1 MKLYETNGHIKEF
14 EATVLSCE
22 KNSDGNYDIVLNQ
35 TAFFPEGGGQ
45 SSDDG
50 TIDENKVLKL
60 RLTDDSA
67 NVIHTISSPKAIGSK
82 VFCQIDMDKRFSDMQ
97 NHTAEHIVSGI
108 IHSLYGYD
116 NIGFHMGENE
126 ITMDF
131 NGILDKKQ
139 LDDIEMRANKV
150 VYDNVPI
157 NISFISPENAD
168 KVFFRSK
175 KEINSTIR
183 LVEIEGVDVCACC
196 APHVLKTGEIG
207 IIKLIGVQKY
217 KGGIRISMLAGQRA
231 YLEMKKH
238 FDNVKSIS
246 TSLSSHPDKIV
257 DNFKLLQNEISQLKC
272 DKSSIKEKYY
282 TLLSEK
288 YSSEDKLIVIFEDNS
303 DINDL
308 RKLVNILMEKTDGIC
323 AAFSKIENKPYSFV
337 IGSKTADLADLQR
350 IMKTELN
357 ASGGGRNTMIQGSV
371 STSEEKIK
379 ALFNSYIS

>member
-1 MKLYETNGHIKEF
+1 MKLYETNGHIKDF
-14 EATVLSCE
+14 EATVLSCNI
-22 KNSDGNYDIVLNQ
+22 NSDGNYDVILDK

-45 SSDDG
+45 SSDEG
-50 TIDENKVLKL
+50 TIDGNRVLNL
-60 RLTDDSA
+60 RLTDDLE
-67 NVIHTISSPKAIGSK
+67 NVIHTIECQLSIGSK

-131 NGILDKKQ
+131 NGILDKEQ

-207 IIKLIGVQKY
+207 IIKLLGVQKY

-246 TSLSSHPDKIV
+246 TSLSSHSDKIV

-288 YSSEDKLIVIFEDNS
+288 YSFEDKLIIIFEDNS

-308 RKLVNILMEKTDGIC
+308 RKLVNILMNKTDGIC
-323 AAFSKIENKPYSFV
+323 AAFSKNDNKPYAFV
-337 IGSKTADLADLQR
+337 IGSKTADLAGLQSK
-350 IMKTELN
+350 MKSELN

-371 STSEEKIK
+371 DSTEEKIK
-379 ALFNSYIS
+379 SLFNNYIS

>member
-1 MKLYETNGHIKEF
+1 MKLYETNGHIKDF
-14 EATVLSCE
+14 EATVLSCDI
-22 KNSDGNYDIVLNQ
+22 NSEGNYDVILDK

-45 SSDDG
+45 SSDEG
-50 TIDENKVLKL
+50 TIDGNKVLKL
-60 RLTDDSA
+60 CLTDDSE
-67 NVIHTISSPKAIGSK
+67 NVIHTITSPLAVGSK

-108 IHSLYGYD
+108 IHSLYGFD
-116 NIGFHMGENE
+116 NTGFHMGENE

-131 NGILDKKQ
+131 NGILNKEQ
-139 LDDIEMRANKV
+139 LDDIEIRANKV

-157 NISFISPENAD
+157 NISFISPDDAD

-175 KEINSTIR
+175 KEIYSTIR

-207 IIKLIGVQKY
+207 IIKLLGVQKY

-231 YLEMKKH
+231 YLELKKH

-246 TSLSSHPDKIV
+246 TSLSSHSDKIV

-272 DKSSIKEKYY
+272 DKSQIKEKYY
-282 TLLSEK
+282 TLLSAK
-288 YSSEDKLIVIFEDNS
+288 YTPDDKLIVIFEDNS

-323 AAFSKIENKPYSFV
+323 AAFSKSDNKPYSFV
-337 IGSKTADLADLQR
+337 IGSKTADLIDLQR
-350 IMKTELN
+350 LMKTELN
-357 ASGGGRNTMIQGSV
+357 ASGGGKNTMIQGSIYAA
-371 STSEEKIK
+371 EEKI
-379 ALFNSYIS
+379 NSVLKNYVS